1 VSPSTQRE
9 AENQAVRIVR
19 YPNRRLYDRTQGR
32 YVTLHEI
39 VAMIHE
45 GKAVTVHDS
54 KTNEDLTGT
63 VLTQILLEFHPE
75 RVEVFPVPV
84 LHLMIRAND
93 VVLAF
98 LREYLRQSL
107 AYLDFWQR
115 AASFGSMAGPL
126 EWMRSFLP
134 AQPAAAEPPPVA
146 PAGAEALARRV
157 EELERRLRALDAES
171 GKDEAGAGRR
181 KRGPSGRRTRRAPD
195 SSEDGG

>member
-1 VSPSTQRE
+1 MSPSTQS
-9 AENQAVRIVR
+9 ENQAARIVR

-32 YVTLHEI
+32 YVTLQDI
-39 VAMIHE
+39 VAMIRA
-45 GKAVTVHDS
+45 GRAVTVHDS

-75 RVEVFPVPV
+75 RVQVFPVPV

-107 AYLDFWQR
+107 TYLEFWQR

-126 EWMRSFLP
+126 EWMKSFLP
-134 AQPAAAEPPPVA
+134 AQPAAAEPPPSA

-157 EELERRLRALDAES
+157 EELERRLRALDAEP
-171 GKDEAGAGRR
+171 GKAKARR
-181 KRGPSGRRTRRAPD
+181 KRGASGHRTRRAPN